1 VRGGGRL
8 SAGEGSA
15 LFGILAALDRR
26 NHGASTDCA
35 RDQPSAEGYNRG
47 KSSATLSRSTPM
59 RTMLRTSDSC
69 LVREAADVPD
79 VCFRELDTAF
89 VQDGIRAQKRRKLLL
104 EVIVARR
111 SQTRPG
117 GASNKV

>member
-1 VRGGGRL
+1 
-8 SAGEGSA
+8 
-15 LFGILAALDRR
+15 
-26 NHGASTDCA
+26 
-35 RDQPSAEGYNRG
+35 
-47 KSSATLSRSTPM
+47 M

-79 VCFRELDTAF
+79 VCFRERDTAF